1 MFRVRALYDGARS
14 ITLSLSALFAVAC
27 VISGVSMRKVPARLI
42 PISHRVMCVS
52 GLLARPGNNL
62 PIQAAV
68 YLDLNAILLCL
79 ECSECL
85 SSILGGAREIE
96 LKLSWRGRC
105 KLNLLHRHINVLR
118 RSC

>member
-42 PISHRVMCVS
+42 PISHRFMCVS

-62 PIQAAV
+62 PTSVVQGRAGLKYPGLGPA
-68 YLDLNAILLCL
+68 
-79 ECSECL
+79 
-85 SSILGGAREIE
+85 LGGSGS
-96 LKLSWRGRC
+96 L
-105 KLNLLHRHINVLR
+105 
-118 RSC
+118 

>member
-1 MFRVRALYDGARS
+1 MRALYDGARS

-42 PISHRVMCVS
+42 PISHRFMCVS

-62 PIQAAV
+62 PTQAAV

-85 SSILGGAREIE
+85 ASVPKGAYGIE
-96 LKLSWRGRC
+96 LNLCWRGRC
-105 KLNLLHRHINVLR
+105 KLNSLHQYSDVRL
-118 RSC
+118 